1 MAIKVVS
8 SSAAKVKT
16 LGVAFA
22 DPTLRELG
30 VADFVDNDLFSNME
44 VCSKLIGC
52 GAFTFAYTSRSS
64 SNFL

>member
-8 SSAAKVKT
+8 SAAAKVKA

-44 VCSKLIGC
+44 VRIDV
-52 GAFTFAYTSRSS
+52 
-64 SNFL
+64 FLVSCV